1 MRSQGAPQAALPPF
15 TSACAQFPPPPL
27 PPPLADSSMSSE
39 DTSLGNPQGGPRRA
53 SGIAAAEAAGQRA
66 LAKAAAA
73 RGDEEPQSKRRRTA
87 AQGQAGD
94 DGDGDDDA
102 GVVAAAPVPAVLQ
115 LQAAEWEPFAVA
127 PASPPPPPPAD
138 LAAAVLAA
146 CVRRSQ
152 LLRWRAEAMS
162 AGALASPASDDAFA
176 ALRRRLVGAL
186 VRVHPPAQSD
196 AYRLLHATSVGV
208 HDRPYD
214 CPPHAPGPRGAG
226 VETIGLWLAGS
237 PSGSAGA
244 GSFRRLYRL
253 VDVSDAPA
261 PTPAEVA
268 AYVATHARPGAEGA
282 HLQRLRALAEQAA
295 LPLLA
300 PRRSGDDA

>member
-87 AQGQAGD
+87 AQGLGDDDGD
-94 DGDGDDDA
+94 DGGD
-102 GVVAAAPVPAVLQ
+102 VVAAPAPAVLQ
-115 LQAAEWEPFAVA
+115 LQPSEWEPYAVA

-138 LAAAVLAA
+138 VAAAVVAA

-162 AGALASPASDDAFA
+162 AGPPNSAASDAAFA
-176 ALRRRLVGAL
+176 ALRHRLAGAL
-186 VRVHPPAQSD
+186 VRVHPPAQSE

-208 HDRPYD
+208 HDRPYE
-214 CPPHAPGPRGAG
+214 CPPRMSGPRGAG
-226 VETIGLWLAGS
+226 VETIGLWLAGG
-237 PSGSAGA
+237 PGGRAGA

-261 PTPAEVA
+261 PTPDEVA

-282 HLQRLRALAEQAA
+282 HLARLRALAAHAA
-295 LPLLA
+295 ASLLPS
-300 PRRSGDDA
+300 PH